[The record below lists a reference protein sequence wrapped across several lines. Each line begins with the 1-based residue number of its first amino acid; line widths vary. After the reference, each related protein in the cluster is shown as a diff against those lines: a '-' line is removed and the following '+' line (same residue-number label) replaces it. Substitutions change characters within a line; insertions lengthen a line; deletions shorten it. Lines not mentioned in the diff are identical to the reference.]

1 VRGRL
6 YIVTAETTTEIPSQ
20 EQVQQYLTQGY
31 WDETIP
37 LDYLYRHADATPGR
51 EALVD
56 STKRLTFAEVVKSLH
71 RLALKFH
78 EVGIRSG
85 DRVGRQLPVC
95 VDGQIVDLAL
105 SAVGAVYMTV
115 PLQAR
120 ETEWAHLLNA
130 TDAVAM
136 IIPTQHGGFDFVA
149 MAQSVKASHPSVKH
163 IFVHDG
169 DAPSATI
176 ALEAAF
182 HENLESKYPPGYIHR
197 LRPKASML
205 RQIMSSSGTTGTPKF
220 TQASYYPSMFI
231 YRTLAERFRMEVND
245 VVLII
250 SPGGAGG
257 VVALPAL
264 ISGTKI
270 VFMERFEAES
280 ALEVAAK
287 EKATI
292 IAGTATQF
300 IKMAEVDHIKQR
312 YDLSR
317 LRLVTNAAASLPP
330 EIAQRIERELGA
342 RVMNIFGTTDAGV
355 PASTSMEDP
364 PELTI
369 RTAGKALPGVE
380 FRIVD
385 DEGNDLPSGEM
396 GEIVWRGP
404 CMYGGYYKNP
414 SLNRTKYKDGWYFS
428 GDMGALDKDGYLTIG
443 VRKDYTINRGGQ
455 KISPAEIEELLYL
468 HPAVKEAVVIPM
480 PDRVLGQ
487 KACAYVVLR
496 QGAALTFG
504 EMVQFLKSQSIA
516 VYKLP
521 ERLEIMHE
529 FPVSG
534 GIPRVMRVSLIA
546 DITGKLKKEG
556 FGGNET

>member
-1 VRGRL
+1 MSV
-6 YIVTAETTTEIPSQ
+6 ETTTEIPSQ
-20 EQVQQYLTQGY
+20 EQVRQYLSQGY

-37 LDYLYRHADATPGR
+37 FDYLYRHANATPGR
-51 EALVD
+51 EAFVD
-56 STKRLTFAEVVKSLH
+56 STKRLTFSELVKSLQ

-105 SAVGAVYMTV
+105 SAIGAIYMTV
-115 PLQAR
+115 PLQSR
-120 ETEWAHLLNA
+120 ETEWGHLLKA
-130 TDAVAM
+130 TNAVAM
-136 IIPTQHGGFDFVA
+136 IIPAQHGGIDLVA
-149 MAQSVKASHPSVKH
+149 MAQSLKATHPSLRH
-163 IFVHDG
+163 IFVHNG
-169 DAPSATI
+169 DEPVTTI
-176 ALEAAF
+176 SLEGVF
-182 HENLESKYPPGYIHR
+182 HENLESKYPSEYVDR
-197 LRPKASML
+197 LLPKASML

-220 TQASYYPSMFI
+220 TQATYYPSIFI
-231 YRTLAERFRMEVND
+231 YRTLAQRFRMGVND

-250 SPGGAGG
+250 SPGGPGG

-264 ISGTKI
+264 ISGAKM
-270 VFMERFEAES
+270 VFMERFDAEA
-280 ALEVAAK
+280 ALKLADL

-300 IKMAEVDHIKQR
+300 IKMAELGHIKQR
-312 YDLSR
+312 YDLSH

-330 EIAQRIERELGA
+330 EIAQRIERQLGV

-355 PASTSMEDP
+355 PASTSMDDP

-380 FRIVD
+380 IRIVD
-385 DEGNDLPSGEM
+385 DEGNNLPLGEV

-404 CMYGGYYKNP
+404 CLYGGYYKNP
-414 SLNRTKYKDGWYFS
+414 SLNRTKYKNGWYFS
-428 GDMGALDKDGYLTIG
+428 GDLGSLDSRGYLTIG

-455 KISPAEIEELLYL
+455 KFSPAEIEELLYL
-468 HPAVKEAVVIPM
+468 HPAVKEVVVVPM

-496 QGAALTFG
+496 DGATFTFG

-516 VYKLP
+516 IYKLP
-521 ERLEIMHE
+521 ERLEIMDE

-534 GIPRVMRVSLIA
+534 GIPRVMKSSLIA
-546 DITGKLKKEG
+546 DIISKLKKEES
-556 FGGNET
+556 GGNEIK

>member
-1 VRGRL
+1 MM
-6 YIVTAETTTEIPSQ
+6 AESTTEIPSQ
-20 EQVQQYLTQGY
+20 EEVRHYLAQGY
-31 WDETIP
+31 WDESIP

-56 STKRLTFAEVVKSLH
+56 STARLTFADLVKSLQ

-78 EVGIRSG
+78 ELGIQSG

-105 SAVGAVYMTV
+105 SAIGAVYTTI
-115 PLQAR
+115 PLQSRQA
-120 ETEWAHLLNA
+120 EWGHLLKA

-136 IIPTQHGGFDFVA
+136 VIPVQHGGFDFVA
-149 MAQSVKASHPSVKH
+149 MGKSLKAAYPSLKH
-163 IFVHDG
+163 IFVRDG
-169 DAPSATI
+169 DAPAGTI
-176 ALEAAF
+176 SIEAAF
-182 HENLESKYPPGYIHR
+182 HEDMESKYPPGYIHR
-197 LRPKASML
+197 LRPKAGML
-205 RQIMSSSGTTGTPKF
+205 RQIMSSSGTTGAPKL
-220 TQASYYPSMFI
+220 TQATYYPSMFI
-231 YRTLAERFRMEVND
+231 YRTLAERFRMGVND

-250 SPGGAGG
+250 SPGGPGG
-257 VVALPAL
+257 VVALPSL
-264 ISGTKI
+264 ISGAKM
-270 VFMERFEAES
+270 VFMERFDAEA
-280 ALEVAAK
+280 ALELADR

-300 IKMAEVDHIKQR
+300 IKMAEVDNIKQR
-312 YDLSR
+312 YDLSD

-330 EIAQRIERELGA
+330 EIAQRIERQLGV

-355 PASTSMEDP
+355 PASTSVEDP
-364 PELTI
+364 PELTV

-385 DEGNDLPSGEM
+385 DEGKDLPPGQM
-396 GEIVWRGP
+396 GEIVWRGS
-404 CMYGGYYKNP
+404 CMYNGYYKNP

-428 GDMGALDKDGYLTIG
+428 GDLGSLDSQGYLTIG

-468 HPAVKEAVVIPM
+468 HPAVKEVVVVPM

-487 KACAYVVLR
+487 KACAYVVPR
-496 QGAALTFG
+496 RGASLTFG
-504 EMVQFLKSQSIA
+504 EMVQFLNSQGIA

-534 GIPRVMRVSLIA
+534 GIPRVMRSSLIA
-546 DITGKLKKEG
+546 DVTGKLKKEEL
-556 FGGNET
+556 GGNEI

>member
-1 VRGRL
+1 M
-6 YIVTAETTTEIPSQ
+6 IMTAETTTDIPSQ
-20 EQVQQYLTQGY
+20 EEVRQYLAQGY
-31 WDETIP
+31 WDESIT
-37 LDYLYRHADATPGR
+37 LDYVYRHAEATPER

-56 STKRLTFAEVVKSLH
+56 STKRLSYAEMVQSLQ

-78 EVGIRSG
+78 QAGIQSG

-95 VDGQIVDLAL
+95 VDGQLVDLAL
-105 SAVGAVYMTV
+105 SAIGAIYMTV
-115 PLQAR
+115 PLQSR
-120 ETEWAHLLNA
+120 EAEWGHLLNA

-136 IIPTQHGGFDFVA
+136 IIPAQHAGFDFVA
-149 MAQSVKASHPSVKH
+149 MAQSLKAKHSSVKH
-163 IFVHDG
+163 IFVRGG
-169 DAPSATI
+169 DAPAGTI

-182 HENLESKYPPGYIHR
+182 PEDLESQYPPGYIHR
-197 LRPKASML
+197 LRPKAGML
-205 RQIMSSSGTTGTPKF
+205 RQIMSSSGTTGTPKL

-231 YRTLAERFRMEVND
+231 YRTLAKRFHMAVND

-250 SPGGAGG
+250 SPGGPGG

-264 ISGTKI
+264 MSGTKI
-270 VFMERFEAES
+270 VFMERFDAES
-280 ALEVAAK
+280 ALEVAAR

-292 IAGTATQF
+292 LAGTASQF
-300 IKMAEVDHIKQR
+300 IKMAEVDNIKQR
-312 YDLSR
+312 YDLSS

-330 EIAQRIERELGA
+330 EIAQRIERQLGA

-355 PASTSMEDP
+355 PASTSVEDP
-364 PELTI
+364 PELTV

-380 FRIVD
+380 IRIVD
-385 DEGNDLPSGEM
+385 DEGKNLPTGEM

-404 CMYGGYYKNP
+404 CMYGGYYKSA

-428 GDMGALDKDGYLTIG
+428 GDLGSVDSQGYLTIG

-468 HPAVKEAVVIPM
+468 HPAMKEVVVVPM

-496 QGAALTFG
+496 KGASLSFG
-504 EMVQFLKSQSIA
+504 EMVEFLKSQGIA
-516 VYKLP
+516 IYKLP
-521 ERLEIMHE
+521 ERLEIMDE
-529 FPVSG
+529 FPMSG
-534 GIPRVMRVSLIA
+534 GIPRVMKASLIV
-546 DITGKLKKEG
+546 DITRKLKEEKI
-556 FGGNET
+556 GGKQV

>member
-1 VRGRL
+1 M
-6 YIVTAETTTEIPSQ
+6 TAETTTEIPSQ

-56 STKRLTFAEVVKSLH
+56 SAKRLTFAELVKSLQ

-78 EVGIRSG
+78 EAGIRSG

-115 PLQAR
+115 PLQSR
-120 ETEWAHLLNA
+120 ETEWGHLLKA
-130 TDAVAM
+130 TNAVAM
-136 IIPTQHGGFDFVA
+136 IISAQHGGFDLVA
-149 MAQSVKASHPSVKH
+149 MARSLKATHPSVKH
-163 IFVHDG
+163 IFVRDG
-169 DAPSATI
+169 DAPPPTI
-176 ALEAAF
+176 ALEPAF

-197 LRPKASML
+197 LRPTANML

-220 TQASYYPSMFI
+220 TQAAYYPSMFI
-231 YRTLAERFRMEVND
+231 YRTLVERFRMGVND
-245 VVLII
+245 VLLII
-250 SPGGAGG
+250 SPGGPGR

-264 ISGTKI
+264 ISGAKL
-270 VFMERFEAES
+270 VFMERFDAEA
-280 ALEVAAK
+280 ALELADR

-300 IKMAEVDHIKQR
+300 IKMAEVEHIKER
-312 YDLSR
+312 YDLSD

-330 EIAQRIERELGA
+330 EIAQRIERQLGV

-355 PASTSMEDP
+355 PASTSVEDP
-364 PELTI
+364 PGLTI

-385 DEGNDLPSGEM
+385 DEGNNLPSGEM

-404 CMYGGYYKNP
+404 CMYGGYYKNL

-428 GDMGALDKDGYLTIG
+428 GDLGSLDSQGYLTIG

-455 KISPAEIEELLYL
+455 KFSPAEIEELLYL
-468 HPAVKEAVVIPM
+468 HPAVKEVVVVPM

-496 QGAALTFG
+496 KGATLTFG

-534 GIPRVMRVSLIA
+534 GIPRVMKASLIA
-546 DITGKLKKEG
+546 DITRKLKKEE

>member
-1 VRGRL
+1 MM
-6 YIVTAETTTEIPSQ
+6 AESTTEIPSQ
-20 EQVQQYLTQGY
+20 EEVRHYLAQGY
-31 WDETIP
+31 WDESIP

-56 STKRLTFAEVVKSLH
+56 STARLTFADLVKSLQ

-78 EVGIRSG
+78 ELGIQSG

-105 SAVGAVYMTV
+105 SAIGAVYTTI
-115 PLQAR
+115 PLQSRQA
-120 ETEWAHLLNA
+120 EWGHLLKA

-136 IIPTQHGGFDFVA
+136 VIPVQHGGFDFVA
-149 MAQSVKASHPSVKH
+149 MGQSLKAAYPSLKH
-163 IFVHDG
+163 IFVRDG
-169 DAPSATI
+169 DAPAGTI
-176 ALEAAF
+176 SIEAAF
-182 HENLESKYPPGYIHR
+182 HEDMESKYPPGYIHR
-197 LRPKASML
+197 LRPKAGML
-205 RQIMSSSGTTGTPKF
+205 RQIMSSSGTTGAPKL
-220 TQASYYPSMFI
+220 TQATYYPSMFI
-231 YRTLAERFRMEVND
+231 YRTLAERFRMGVND

-250 SPGGAGG
+250 SPGGPGG
-257 VVALPAL
+257 VVALPSL
-264 ISGTKI
+264 ISGAKM
-270 VFMERFEAES
+270 VFMERFDAEA
-280 ALEVAAK
+280 ALELADR

-300 IKMAEVDHIKQR
+300 IKMAEVDNIKQR
-312 YDLSR
+312 YDLSD

-330 EIAQRIERELGA
+330 EIAQRIERQLGV

-355 PASTSMEDP
+355 PASTSVEDP
-364 PELTI
+364 PELTV

-385 DEGNDLPSGEM
+385 DEGKDLPPGQM
-396 GEIVWRGP
+396 GEIVWRGS
-404 CMYGGYYKNP
+404 CMYNGYYKNP

-428 GDMGALDKDGYLTIG
+428 GDLGSLDSQGYLTIG

-468 HPAVKEAVVIPM
+468 HPAVKEVVVVPM

-487 KACAYVVLR
+487 KACAYVVPR
-496 QGAALTFG
+496 MGASLTFG
-504 EMVQFLKSQSIA
+504 EMVQFLNSQGIA

-534 GIPRVMRVSLIA
+534 GIPRVMRSSLIA
-546 DITGKLKKEG
+546 DVTRKLKKEEL
-556 FGGNET
+556 GGNEI

>member
-1 VRGRL
+1 M
-6 YIVTAETTTEIPSQ
+6 TAETTTEILSQ
-20 EQVQQYLTQGY
+20 EQVRQYLAQGY
-31 WDETIP
+31 WDESIP
-37 LDYLYRHADATPGR
+37 LDYLYRHAEATPGR
-51 EALVD
+51 EALAD
-56 STKRLTFAEVVKSLH
+56 SAKRLTFAEVVKSLQ

-78 EVGIRSG
+78 EVGIQSG

-105 SAVGAVYMTV
+105 SAIGAVYMTL
-115 PLQAR
+115 PLQSR
-120 ETEWAHLLNA
+120 EVEWAHLLKA
-130 TDAVAM
+130 TGAAAM
-136 IIPTQHGGFDFVA
+136 IIPAQHGGFDFVA
-149 MAQSVKASHPSVKH
+149 MAQSVKARHPSVKH
-163 IFVHDG
+163 LFVR
-169 DAPSATI
+169 DAGAPAGTI

-197 LRPKASML
+197 LRPKAGML

-220 TQASYYPSMFI
+220 TQATYYPSMFI
-231 YRTLAERFRMEVND
+231 YRTLAQRFRMQVND

-250 SPGGAGG
+250 SPGAPGG
-257 VVALPAL
+257 VVALPSL
-264 ISGTKI
+264 ISGAKM
-270 VFMERFEAES
+270 VFMERFDGES
-280 ALEVAAK
+280 ALEMAAR

-300 IKMAEVDHIKQR
+300 IKMAEVENIKQR
-312 YDLSR
+312 YDLSG

-330 EIAQRIERELGA
+330 EIAQRIERQLGV

-355 PASTSMEDP
+355 PASTSVEDP
-364 PELTI
+364 PELTL

-385 DEGNDLPSGEM
+385 DDGDNLPPGDV

-428 GDMGALDKDGYLTIG
+428 GDLGSLDSQGYLTVG

-455 KISPAEIEELLYL
+455 KISPAEIEELLYR
-468 HPAVKEAVVIPM
+468 HPAVKEVVVVPM

-487 KACAYVVLR
+487 KGCAYVVLR
-496 QGAALTFG
+496 KGATLTFG
-504 EMVQFLKSQSIA
+504 EMVQFLKSQGIA

-534 GIPRVMRVSLIA
+534 GIPRVMRASLIA
-546 DITGKLKKEG
+546 DVAGKLKKEEI
-556 FGGNET
+556 GGNET